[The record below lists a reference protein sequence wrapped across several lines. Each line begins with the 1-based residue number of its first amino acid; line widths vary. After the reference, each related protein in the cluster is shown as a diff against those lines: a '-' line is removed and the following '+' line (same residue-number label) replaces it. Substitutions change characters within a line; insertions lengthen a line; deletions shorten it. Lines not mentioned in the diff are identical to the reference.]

1 VWGSTNSTWVGW
13 WKHHRR
19 KRPASHFPIAL
30 SFGYTAL
37 ANATHS
43 VEERLARWLL
53 LALDRSDDNR
63 VPLTHEFLSL
73 ILAVRR
79 PTVTVA
85 LQMLEGRWW
94 IKAKRGLITVINRA
108 GLEQFVSDIYA
119 RPGDSSEPGLA
130 LPSEARIGFP
140 TMLSG

>member
-1 VWGSTNSTWVGW
+1 M
-13 WKHHRR
+13 
-19 KRPASHFPIAL
+19 

-73 ILAVRR
+73 VLAVRR

-119 RPGDSSEPGLA
+119 RPGDSSEPSLA